1 MGEMVSGRWLKHIRT
16 IFISIANGLVQRNQ
30 LNCHFTY
37 EMVICQW
44 TTIGGRGRS
53 WFGWWILDA
62 VSQNG
67 RINMSFL
74 SWLCVSDPLAFSHH
88 SHSPVPWLNCWSL
101 LNFRC
106 VEFSFPFQWPMQLT
120 VVECSTDVGLGHR
133 YT

>member
-1 MGEMVSGRWLKHIRT
+1 MGGKMLETVSGRWLEHIRT
-16 IFISIANGLVQRNQ
+16 IFISIANGLAQRNQ

-67 RINMSFL
+67 RINMSF
-74 SWLCVSDPLAFSHH
+74 SSCVRTIFW
-88 SHSPVPWLNCWSL
+88 HSPFIPISMAKL
-101 LNFRC
+101 L
-106 VEFSFPFQWPMQLT
+106 VVIKFPL
-120 VVECSTDVGLGHR
+120 R
-133 YT
+133 